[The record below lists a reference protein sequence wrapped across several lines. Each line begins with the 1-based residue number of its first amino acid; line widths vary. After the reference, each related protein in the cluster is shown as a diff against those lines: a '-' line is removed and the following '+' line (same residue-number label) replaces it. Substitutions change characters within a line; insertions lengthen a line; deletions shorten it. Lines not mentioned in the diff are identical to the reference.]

1 MAFRITN
8 MNNMNQI
15 HKRIVEYMFIE
26 LKKFKTINIEKYDLY
41 YETGNKK
48 YFENPFVINNFG
60 LKLKLDKHFYDLLEN
75 RNIKMDFSGIEPD
88 FTDAIF
94 MCDEINKYYL
104 QNNEVFDLTMDLS
117 NKEWVFK
124 MYSYVVIRAICDKI
138 NFAEWSEM
146 GGEHNIW
153 NRYLDELC
161 YNYPVWD
168 LIQFVKH
175 IWFRVYKE
183 NQEYLNN
190 SSLIEKSK
198 NYKNYLNKKKII
210 SRILNIKFERDCVEE
225 IVKKY

>member
-1 MAFRITN
+1 MAFRIKN

-60 LKLKLDKHFYDLLEN
+60 LKCKLDKHFYDLLEN

-104 QNNEVFDLTMDLS
+104 QNENFDLTMDLS

-138 NFAEWSEM
+138 HFAEWSEM

-183 NQEYLNN
+183 EKEYLNN

-210 SRILNIKFERDCVEE
+210 SRILNIKFERDCVYE

>member
-1 MAFRITN
+1 

>member
-1 MAFRITN
+1 
-8 MNNMNQI
+8 
-15 HKRIVEYMFIE
+15 
-26 LKKFKTINIEKYDLY
+26 
-41 YETGNKK
+41 
-48 YFENPFVINNFG
+48 
-60 LKLKLDKHFYDLLEN
+60 
-75 RNIKMDFSGIEPD
+75 
-88 FTDAIF
+88 

-104 QNNEVFDLTMDLS
+104 QNQDFDLTMDLS

-190 SSLIEKSK
+190 SSLIE
-198 NYKNYLNKKKII
+198 
-210 SRILNIKFERDCVEE
+210 
-225 IVKKY
+225 